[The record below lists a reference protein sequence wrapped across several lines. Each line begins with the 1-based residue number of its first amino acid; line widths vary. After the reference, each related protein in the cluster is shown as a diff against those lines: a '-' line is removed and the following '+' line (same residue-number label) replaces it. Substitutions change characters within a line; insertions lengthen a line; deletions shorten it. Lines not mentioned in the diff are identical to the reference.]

1 MSEPLLSDVQIE
13 LHVPD
18 FEVAKKFYAEIGY
31 EIVWERPPGQK
42 GYLVLRNGR
51 SILNFYNGSSSVSNH
66 EYFRKFSKDTPKG
79 YGVEIIIP
87 RDDIDELYRY
97 FQKER
102 PDNIVEILNQEHSHR
117 DFRVVD
123 PFGFYLRFVERYN
136 WVDGR
141 KEDGAQIETT

>member
-18 FEVAKKFYAEIGY
+18 FEVAKKFYTEIGY
-31 EIVWERPPGQK
+31 EIVWERPPGQR

-102 PDNIVEILNQEHSHR
+102 HDSIVEILNQEHSHR

-141 KEDGAQIETT
+141 KEDGTQIETT